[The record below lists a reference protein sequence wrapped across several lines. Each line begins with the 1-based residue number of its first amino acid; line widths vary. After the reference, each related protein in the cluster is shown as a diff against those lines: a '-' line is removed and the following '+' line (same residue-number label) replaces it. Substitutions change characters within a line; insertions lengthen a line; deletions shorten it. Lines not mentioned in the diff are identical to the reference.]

1 MVRISP
7 PSSSHGE
14 GRVTGHLRELKDGIR
29 QLQADYASR
38 PSSLPQSDHL
48 VHRLPIIPARSHWTP
63 SMKVHFGP
71 TQPSCPK
78 DSDDEGE
85 MNAASHAKL
94 DTHHPHRTDGE

>member
-1 MVRISP
+1 
-7 PSSSHGE
+7 
-14 GRVTGHLRELKDGIR
+14 
-29 QLQADYASR
+29 
-38 PSSLPQSDHL
+38 
-48 VHRLPIIPARSHWTP
+48 
-63 SMKVHFGP
+63 MKVHFGP